1 MPGIVVFG
9 RRWGIASDDLVFPG
23 FFELFVRVLWWI
35 GTMILFTYHSGRF
48 DCNGRGFLHSYL
60 VGLLVILALIIL
72 SLCAIVQVSAKGT
85 ITNPG
90 PRRSI
95 PALVY
100 LRALLYIPELV
111 WACLGAAWV
120 SGDSKGCDPATVGA
134 VIAAVVASWIL
145 LLFTGLGV
153 VFVFDPLGNPRRA
166 AAAMEPLGV
175 RDLQSNEGTQF
186 LSTARSLAVK
196 VWESRLRLLCCC
208 LPQDESHRAAF
219 SSIAQLVGGFFSD
232 TDLVASDI
240 AAGLALLHQEQD
252 KMELSRDPDAVVDHS
267 PSSPIGEDLEAELE
281 KAAHCMRFAA
291 AAYGW
296 PLYVYSNPLSGPCK
310 LSGDCCR
317 SRAAEYDI
325 VGGEHLGCHF
335 SSILHSTGLQYRDFI
350 HVSFHNQV
358 GPPPRPPVVC
368 TPLCVHFRRQHPSGQ
383 FFATLVMSLFQ
394 IYEIPFYVALDH
406 KREAVLVAVRGTLSL
421 RDVLTDLSAECENLP
436 IEGVSGACYAHKG
449 MCQAASYIYKKLV
462 NDGILNQAFAIAP
475 EYKLVI
481 TGHSLGAGT
490 ASLLAILLRGSFP
503 SLQCYSFSPP
513 GGLLSKA
520 LADYSKDFVVSVVL
534 GKDLVPRLSI
544 PNMEDLKR
552 KLLKI
557 VSNCNRPKYRILLQG
572 CWYELFGGD
581 PDDFPTEMDN
591 RREEELSQPLLGE
604 ESLMIRHSSSYQSL
618 TSDDSPARSAAHL
631 PLFLPGR
638 ILHITEDGPS
648 RRSCFS
654 QVRYRA
660 DWSNEMAFRSIL
672 ISPRMLADHMPDA
685 VLQALKSLT
694 SERPFSL
701 CPSSL
706 NSNQH
711 HAV

>member
-1 MPGIVVFG
+1 MPGMVVFG

-23 FFELFVRVLWWI
+23 SFELFIRVLWWI
-35 GTMILFTYHSGRF
+35 GTMILFTYHKGHF
-48 DCNGRGFLHSYL
+48 DCNERGVLHSYL
-60 VGLLVILALIIL
+60 VGLLVVLALIIL
-72 SLCAIVQVSAKGT
+72 SLCAIVYISAQGT

-90 PRRSI
+90 PRRSM

-100 LRALLYIPELV
+100 LRALLYLPELV
-111 WACLGAAWV
+111 WACLGAVWV
-120 SGDSKGCDPATVGA
+120 SDDSKGCDTATVGA
-134 VIAAVVASWIL
+134 VIAAVVASWII
-145 LLFTGLGV
+145 LLFTGIGV
-153 VFVFDPLGNPRRA
+153 VFVFDPLGDPRPQPPT
-166 AAAMEPLGV
+166 MEPLGV
-175 RDLQSNEGTQF
+175 RDLQSSEGSQF

-219 SSIAQLVGGFFSD
+219 SSIAQLFSSFFSD
-232 TDLVASDI
+232 TDLVPSDI

-252 KMELSRDPDAVVDHS
+252 KMEKGRDPEVIVTHS
-267 PSSPIGEDLEAELE
+267 PSSPIGEDLETELE
-281 KAAHCMRFAA
+281 KAAHCMQFAA

-296 PLYVYSNPLSGPCK
+296 PLYIYSNPLTGLCK

-317 SRAAEYDI
+317 SRAAEYEI
-325 VGGEHLGCHF
+325 IGGDHLGCHF
-335 SSILHSTGLQYRDFI
+335 SSILQSTGLQYRDFI
-350 HVSFHNQV
+350 HVSFHN
-358 GPPPRPPVVC
+358 
-368 TPLCVHFRRQHPSGQ
+368 
-383 FFATLVMSLFQ
+383 Q

-421 RDVLTDLSAECENLP
+421 KDVLTDLSAECENLP

-449 MCQAASYIYKKLV
+449 ICQAASYIYKKLI
-462 NDGILNQAFAIAP
+462 NDGILNQAFSIAP

-481 TGHSLGAGT
+481 TGHSLGAGA
-490 ASLLAILLRGSFP
+490 ASVLAILLRNSFP
-503 SLQCYSFSPP
+503 TLQCYAFSPP

-520 LADYSKDFVVSVVL
+520 LADYSKDFVISVVL

-552 KLLKI
+552 RILKI
-557 VSNCNRPKYRILLQG
+557 VSNCNKPKG

-591 RREEELSQPLLGE
+591 RREEQLSQPLLGE

-618 TSDDSPARSAAHL
+618 ASDDSPAHTATHL

-685 VLQALKSLT
+685 VLRALNSLT
-694 SERPFSL
+694 SDRPFSL

-706 NSNQH
+706 NNSQQNTI
-711 HAV
+711 

>member
-35 GTMILFTYHSGRF
+35 GTMILFTYHRGRF

-72 SLCAIVQVSAKGT
+72 SLCAIVHISSKGT

-100 LRALLYIPELV
+100 LRALLYVPELV
-111 WACLGAAWV
+111 WACLGAVWV
-120 SGDSKGCDPATVGA
+120 SDDSKGCDPATVGA

-166 AAAMEPLGV
+166 AAATEPLGV

-296 PLYVYSNPLSGPCK
+296 PLYIYSNPLSGPCK
-310 LSGDCCR
+310 LSRDCCR

-350 HVSFHNQV
+350 HVSFHNQ
-358 GPPPRPPVVC
+358 
-368 TPLCVHFRRQHPSGQ
+368 
-383 FFATLVMSLFQ
+383 
-394 IYEIPFYVALDH
+394 IYEIPFFVALDH

-462 NDGILNQAFAIAP
+462 NDGILNQAFSIAP

-490 ASLLAILLRGSFP
+490 ASLLAILLRNSFP

-591 RREEELSQPLLGE
+591 RREEELTQPLLGE

-618 TSDDSPARSAAHL
+618 ASDDSPARTAAHL

-654 QVRYRA
+654 QVRFRA

-711 HAV
+711 NGV

>member
-23 FFELFVRVLWWI
+23 CFELFVRVLWWI
-35 GTMILFTYHSGRF
+35 GTMILFTYHKGQF

-60 VGLLVILALIIL
+60 VGLLVVLALIIL
-72 SLCAIVQVSAKGT
+72 SLCAIVYVSAQGT

-90 PRRSI
+90 PRRSV

-100 LRALLYIPELV
+100 LRALLYVPELV
-111 WACLGAAWV
+111 WACLGAVWV
-120 SGDSKGCDPATVGA
+120 TDDSEGCDPAMVGA
-134 VIAAVVASWIL
+134 VITAVVASWII

-153 VFVFDPLGNPRRA
+153 VFVFDPLGGPRVPP
-166 AAAMEPLGV
+166 AAMEPLGV

-219 SSIAQLVGGFFSD
+219 SSIAQLVSGFFSD
-232 TDLVASDI
+232 TDLVPSDI

-252 KMELSRDPDAVVDHS
+252 KMEQSRDPDVVVDHS
-267 PSSPIGEDLEAELE
+267 PSSPIGEDLETELE

-296 PLYVYSNPLSGPCK
+296 PLYIYSNLFSGPCK

-317 SRAAEYDI
+317 SREAEYEI
-325 VGGEHLGCHF
+325 VGGDHLGCQF

-350 HVSFHNQV
+350 YVSFHN
-358 GPPPRPPVVC
+358 
-368 TPLCVHFRRQHPSGQ
+368 
-383 FFATLVMSLFQ
+383 Q

-436 IEGVSGACYAHKG
+436 IEGVSGACYAHKVTVHLKWR
-449 MCQAASYIYKKLV
+449 KKSFSCV
-462 NDGILNQAFAIAP
+462 TRESHA
-475 EYKLVI
+475 YKLVV

-490 ASLLAILLRGSFP
+490 ASLLAILLRNSFP
-503 SLQCYSFSPP
+503 TLQCYSFSPP

-552 KLLKI
+552 KILKI
-557 VSNCNRPKYRILLQG
+557 VSNCNKPKYRILLQG

-581 PDDFPTEMDN
+581 PEDFPTEMDN

-618 TSDDSPARSAAHL
+618 ASDNSPARTAAHL

-654 QVRYRA
+654 QMRYRA
-660 DWSNEMAFRSIL
+660 EWSNEMAFRSVL

-694 SERPFSL
+694 SDRPFSL

-706 NSNQH
+706 NGNQH
-711 HAV
+711 NAV

>member
-1 MPGIVVFG
+1 MPGMVVFG

-23 FFELFVRVLWWI
+23 SFELFVRICWWI
-35 GTMILFTYHSGRF
+35 GTMILYTYHKGHI
-48 DCNGRGFLHSYL
+48 DCNGRGVLQGYL
-60 VGLLVILALIIL
+60 IGLLVVLALIIL
-72 SLCAIVQVSAKGT
+72 SLCAIVYVSAQGT

-95 PALVY
+95 PVLVY

-111 WACLGAAWV
+111 WACLGAVWV
-120 SGDSKGCDPATVGA
+120 SDDGKGCDPATVGA
-134 VIAAVVASWIL
+134 VIAAVVASWIIL
-145 LLFTGLGV
+145 LLTALGV
-153 VFVFDPLGNPRRA
+153 VFVFDPLGNPRSQPA
-166 AAAMEPLGV
+166 APEPLGV
-175 RDLQSNEGTQF
+175 RDLESSEGTQF
-186 LSTARSLAVK
+186 FSTARSLAVK

-208 LPQDESHRAAF
+208 LPQDESNRTVF
-219 SSIAQLVGGFFSD
+219 SNIAKLFSGFFSD
-232 TDLVASDI
+232 TDLVPSDI

-252 KMELSRDPDAVVDHS
+252 KMEQSREPSVVVTHS

-296 PLYVYSNPLSGPCK
+296 PLYIYSNLFTGPCK

-317 SRAAEYDI
+317 SRAAEYEV
-325 VGGEHLGCHF
+325 VGGDNLGCHF
-335 SSILHSTGLQYRDFI
+335 SSILHTTGLQYRDFI
-350 HVSFHNQV
+350 YVSFHN
-358 GPPPRPPVVC
+358 
-368 TPLCVHFRRQHPSGQ
+368 
-383 FFATLVMSLFQ
+383 Q
-394 IYEIPFYVALDH
+394 IYEIPFFVALDH

-462 NDGILNQAFAIAP
+462 NDGILNQAFSIAP

-490 ASLLAILLRGSFP
+490 ASLLAILLRNSFP
-503 SLQCYSFSPP
+503 TLQCYSFSPP

-544 PNMEDLKR
+544 PNMEDLR
-552 KLLKI
+552 RRILKI
-557 VSNCNRPKYRILLQG
+557 VSNCNKPKYRILLQG

-591 RREEELSQPLLGE
+591 RRQQELSQPLLGE
-604 ESLMIRHSSSYQSL
+604 ESLMIGHSSSYQSFA
-618 TSDDSPARSAAHL
+618 SDDSPAHTSTHL

-638 ILHITEDGPS
+638 VLHITEDGPS
-648 RRSCFS
+648 RRTCFTE
-654 QVRYRA
+654 VRYRA
-660 DWSNEMAFRSIL
+660 EWSNEMAFRSIL
-672 ISPRMLADHMPDA
+672 ISPRMLSDHMPDA
-685 VLQALKSLT
+685 VLGALNSLT
-694 SERPFSL
+694 CDRPFSL
-701 CPSSL
+701 CPSAV
-706 NSNQH
+706 NSSQPST
-711 HAV
+711 V

>member
-9 RRWGIASDDLVFPG
+9 RRWGIASDDLVFPS
-23 FFELFVRVLWWI
+23 FFELFVRVIWWI
-35 GTMILFTYHSGRF
+35 CTMVLFTYHKGHF

-60 VGLLVILALIIL
+60 VGLLVVLALIIL
-72 SLCAIVQVSAKGT
+72 SLCAIVYVSAQGT

-100 LRALLYIPELV
+100 LRALLYFPELV
-111 WACLGAAWV
+111 WACLGAVWV
-120 SGDSKGCDPATVGA
+120 SDDSKGCDPATVGA
-134 VIAAVVASWIL
+134 VITAVVASWII

-153 VFVFDPLGNPRRA
+153 VFVFDPLGNPRPPP
-166 AAAMEPLGV
+166 AAMEPLGV
-175 RDLQSNEGTQF
+175 RDLQSNESTQF

-208 LPQDESHRAAF
+208 LPQDESRRAAF
-219 SSIAQLVGGFFSD
+219 SSISQLFSRFFSD
-232 TDLVASDI
+232 TDLVPSDI

-252 KMELSRDPDAVVDHS
+252 KMEQSRDPDVVVDHS
-267 PSSPIGEDLEAELE
+267 PSSPIGEDLEAELG

-325 VGGEHLGCHF
+325 VGGDHLGCHF

-350 HVSFHNQV
+350 HVSFHNQ
-358 GPPPRPPVVC
+358 
-368 TPLCVHFRRQHPSGQ
+368 
-383 FFATLVMSLFQ
+383 

-421 RDVLTDLSAECENLP
+421 KDVLTDLSAECENLP

-462 NDGILNQAFAIAP
+462 NDGILNQAFSIAP

-490 ASLLAILLRGSFP
+490 ASLLAILLRNSFP
-503 SLQCYSFSPP
+503 TLQCYSFSPP

-552 KLLKI
+552 KILKI
-557 VSNCNRPKYRILLQG
+557 VSNCNKPKYRILLQG

-581 PDDFPTEMDN
+581 PEDFPTEMDN

-618 TSDDSPARSAAHL
+618 ASDDSPARTAAHL

-648 RRSCFS
+648 RRSCLS

-660 DWSNEMAFRSIL
+660 EWSTEMAFRSIL
-672 ISPRMLADHMPDA
+672 ISPRMLADHLPDT
-685 VLQALKSLT
+685 VLHALKSL
-694 SERPFSL
+694 SSDRPFSL

-706 NSNQH
+706 NGNQH
-711 HAV
+711 NAI

>member
-1 MPGIVVFG
+1 MPGMVVFG

-23 FFELFVRVLWWI
+23 SFEMFVRAIWWI
-35 GTMILFTYHSGRF
+35 GTMILFTYHKGNL
-48 DCNGRGFLHSYL
+48 DCNGGGVLHTYL
-60 VGLLVILALIIL
+60 VGLLVVLALIIL
-72 SLCAIVQVSAKGT
+72 SLCATVYVSAQGT

-95 PALVY
+95 PALIY
-100 LRALLYIPELV
+100 LRAILYLPELV
-111 WACLGAAWV
+111 WACLGAMWV
-120 SGDSKGCDPATVGA
+120 SENSKGCDPATVGA
-134 VIAAVVASWIL
+134 VITAVIASWII

-153 VFVFDPLGNPRRA
+153 VFVFDPLGDPRRQPST
-166 AAAMEPLGV
+166 MEPLGV
-175 RDLQSNEGTQF
+175 RDQQSNEGTQF

-232 TDLVASDI
+232 TDLVPSDI

-252 KMELSRDPDAVVDHS
+252 KMEQSRDPDIVVDHS
-267 PSSPIGEDLEAELE
+267 PSSPIGEDLETELE
-281 KAAHCMRFAA
+281 KAAHCMQFAA

-296 PLYVYSNPLSGPCK
+296 PLYIYSNPLTGPCK

-317 SRAAEYDI
+317 SRAVEYDI
-325 VGGEHLGCHF
+325 VGGDHLGCHF
-335 SSILHSTGLQYRDFI
+335 SSILQSTGLQYRDFI
-350 HVSFHNQV
+350 YVSFHNQI
-358 GPPPRPPVVC
+358 
-368 TPLCVHFRRQHPSGQ
+368 F
-383 FFATLVMSLFQ
+383 
-394 IYEIPFYVALDH
+394 EIPFYVALDH

-421 RDVLTDLSAECENLP
+421 KDVLTDLSAECENLP
-436 IEGVSGACYAHKG
+436 IEGVLGACYAHKG
-449 MCQAASYIYKKLV
+449 MCQAAGYIYKKLV
-462 NDGILNQAFAIAP
+462 NDGILNQAFSIAP

-490 ASLLAILLRGSFP
+490 ASLLAILLRNSFP
-503 SLQCYSFSPP
+503 TLQCYSFSPP

-534 GKDLVPRLSI
+534 GKDLVPRLSL
-544 PNMEDLKR
+544 PNMQDLKR
-552 KLLKI
+552 KILKI
-557 VSNCNRPKYRILLQG
+557 VSNCNKPKYRILLQG
-572 CWYELFGGD
+572 CWYEVFGGD

-604 ESLMIRHSSSYQSL
+604 ESLMIHHSSSYQSL
-618 TSDDSPARSAAHL
+618 ASDESPAHTATHL

-654 QVRYRA
+654 QVRYHA
-660 DWSNEMAFRSIL
+660 DWSHEMSFRSIL
-672 ISPRMLADHMPDA
+672 ISPRMLSDHMPDA
-685 VLQALKSLT
+685 MLRALNSLT
-694 SERPFSL
+694 RDRPFSL

-706 NSNQH
+706 NNTNQNT
-711 HAV
+711 V

>member
-1 MPGIVVFG
+1 MPGVVVFG

-23 FFELFVRVLWWI
+23 SFELFVRVLWWI
-35 GTMILFTYHSGRF
+35 GTMILYTYHKGHF
-48 DCNGRGFLHSYL
+48 DCNGRGVLQSYL
-60 VGLLVILALIIL
+60 VGLLVVLALIIL
-72 SLCAIVQVSAKGT
+72 SLCAIVYVSAQGT

-100 LRALLYIPELV
+100 LRALLYIPEVV
-111 WACLGAAWV
+111 WACLGAVWV
-120 SGDSKGCDPATVGA
+120 SDDSKGCDPATVGA
-134 VIAAVVASWIL
+134 VIAAVIASWII
-145 LLFTGLGV
+145 LLFTALGV
-153 VFVFDPLGNPRRA
+153 VFVFDPLGNPRPQHA
-166 AAAMEPLGV
+166 TMEPLGV
-175 RDLQSNEGTQF
+175 RDMESSEGTQF
-186 LSTARSLAVK
+186 FSTARSLAVK

-219 SSIAQLVGGFFSD
+219 SGIAKLVSGFFSD
-232 TDLVASDI
+232 TDLVPSDI

-252 KMELSRDPDAVVDHS
+252 KMEQSRDPDTIITHS
-267 PSSPIGEDLEAELE
+267 PSSPIEEDLEVELE
-281 KAAHCMRFAA
+281 KAAHCMQFAA

-296 PLYVYSNPLSGPCK
+296 PLYVYSNPLTGPCK

-317 SRAAEYDI
+317 SHAAEYEI
-325 VGGEHLGCHF
+325 VGGDHLGCHF

-350 HVSFHNQV
+350 YVSFHN
-358 GPPPRPPVVC
+358 
-368 TPLCVHFRRQHPSGQ
+368 
-383 FFATLVMSLFQ
+383 Q
-394 IYEIPFYVALDH
+394 IYEIPFFVALDH

-421 RDVLTDLSAECENLP
+421 KDVLTDLSAECENLP
-436 IEGVSGACYAHKG
+436 IEGVTGACYAHKG
-449 MCQAASYIYKKLV
+449 MSQAAGYIYKKLV
-462 NDGILNQAFAIAP
+462 NDGILNQAFSIAP

-490 ASLLAILLRGSFP
+490 ASLLAILLRNSFP
-503 SLQCYSFSPP
+503 TLQCYSFSPP

-520 LADYSKDFVVSVVL
+520 LADYSKNFVVSVVL

-552 KLLKI
+552 KILKI
-557 VSNCNRPKYRILLQG
+557 VSNCNKPKYRILLQG
-572 CWYELFGGD
+572 CWYELFGGE

-618 TSDDSPARSAAHL
+618 ASDDSPAHTVAHL
-631 PLFLPGR
+631 PLFMPGR
-638 ILHITEDGPS
+638 VLHITEDGPS

-660 DWSNEMAFRSIL
+660 EWSNEMAFRSVL

-685 VLQALKSLT
+685 VLWALNSLT
-694 SERPFSL
+694 SDRPFSL
-701 CPSSL
+701 CPSAL
-706 NSNQH
+706 NNSQH
-711 HAV
+711 NTI

>member
-1 MPGIVVFG
+1 MPGLVAFG

-23 FFELFVRVLWWI
+23 SFELFIRVLWWI
-35 GTMILFTYHSGRF
+35 GTLILYTHHKGDF
-48 DCNGRGFLHSYL
+48 DCNGRILHSYL
-60 VGLLVILALIIL
+60 VGLLVVLGLIIL
-72 SLCAIVQVSAKGT
+72 TLSAIVYVSAQGT

-120 SGDSKGCDPATVGA
+120 SDDSKGCDPATVGA
-134 VIAAVVASWIL
+134 VIAAVVASWII
-145 LLFTGLGV
+145 LLFTALGV
-153 VFVFDPLGNPRRA
+153 VFVFDPMGNPRPQP
-166 AAAMEPLGV
+166 AAMEPLGV
-175 RDLQSNEGTQF
+175 REDGVQLF
-186 LSTARSLAVK
+186 STARSLAVK

-219 SSIAQLVGGFFSD
+219 SSIAQLVSGFFSD
-232 TDLVASDI
+232 TDLVPSDI
-240 AAGLALLHQEQD
+240 AAGLALLSQEQD
-252 KMELSRDPDAVVDHS
+252 KMERSRDPDDVVSHS
-267 PSSPIGEDLEAELE
+267 PSSPIGEDLETELE
-281 KAAHCMRFAA
+281 KAAHCMQFAA

-296 PLYVYSNPLSGPCK
+296 PLYIYSNPLTGPCK

-325 VGGEHLGCHF
+325 VGGDHLGCHF
-335 SSILHSTGLQYRDFI
+335 SSILQSTGLQYRDFI
-350 HVSFHNQV
+350 YVSFHN
-358 GPPPRPPVVC
+358 
-368 TPLCVHFRRQHPSGQ
+368 
-383 FFATLVMSLFQ
+383 Q
-394 IYEIPFYVALDH
+394 IYEIPFFVALDH

-436 IEGVSGACYAHKG
+436 IEGVCGACYGHKG
-449 MCQAASYIYKKLV
+449 MSQAAGYIYKKLV
-462 NDGILNQAFAIAP
+462 NDGILNQAFSVAP

-490 ASLLAILLRGSFP
+490 ASLLAILLRNSFP
-503 SLQCYSFSPP
+503 TLQCYAFSPP

-520 LADYSKDFVVSVVL
+520 LADYSKDFVLSVVL

-552 KLLKI
+552 RILKI
-557 VSNCNRPKYRILLQG
+557 VSNCNKPKYRILLQG

-581 PDDFPTEMDN
+581 PDDFPTEMEN

-604 ESLMIRHSSSYQSL
+604 ESLIIRHSSSYQSL
-618 TSDDSPARSAAHL
+618 ASDDSPAHKAAHL

-638 ILHITEDGPS
+638 ILYITEDGPS
-648 RRSCFS
+648 RRPCFS

-660 DWSNEMAFRSIL
+660 EWSSEEAFRSIL
-672 ISPRMLADHMPDA
+672 ISPSMLADHMPDI
-685 VLQALKSLT
+685 VLGALTDLT
-694 SERPFSL
+694 RDKPFSL
-701 CPSSL
+701 CTPTL
-706 NSNQH
+706 NSS
-711 HAV
+711 

>member
-1 MPGIVVFG
+1 MPGMVVFG

-23 FFELFVRVLWWI
+23 SFELFVRVLWWI
-35 GTMILFTYHSGRF
+35 GTLILYTYHKGHF
-48 DCNGRGFLHSYL
+48 DCNGGGVLHSYL
-60 VGLLVILALIIL
+60 VGLLTVLGLIIL
-72 SLCAIVQVSAKGT
+72 SLCAIVYVSAQGT

-95 PALVY
+95 AALVY
-100 LRALLYIPELV
+100 VRALLYIPELV
-111 WACLGAAWV
+111 WACLGAVWV
-120 SGDSKGCDPATVGA
+120 SDDMVARW
-134 VIAAVVASWIL
+134 VVLSNTFIIFIFSLFQNNWII
-145 LLFTGLGV
+145 LLFTLLGV
-153 VFVFDPLGNPRRA
+153 VFVFDPLGNPRPQPPT
-166 AAAMEPLGV
+166 MEPLGV
-175 RDLQSNEGTQF
+175 RDLESSEGTQF

-219 SSIAQLVGGFFSD
+219 SSIAQLVSGFFSD
-232 TDLVASDI
+232 TDLVPSDI

-252 KMELSRDPDAVVDHS
+252 KMEQSRDPDVIATHS
-267 PSSPIGEDLEAELE
+267 PSSPIDLEIELE

-296 PLYVYSNPLSGPCK
+296 PMYIYSNPLTGPCK
-310 LSGDCCR
+310 LSGECCR

-325 VGGEHLGCHF
+325 VGGDHLGCHF

-350 HVSFHNQV
+350 YVSFHN
-358 GPPPRPPVVC
+358 
-368 TPLCVHFRRQHPSGQ
+368 
-383 FFATLVMSLFQ
+383 Q
-394 IYEIPFYVALDH
+394 IYEIPFFVALDH

-449 MCQAASYIYKKLV
+449 MCQAAGYIYKKLV
-462 NDGILNQAFAIAP
+462 NDGILNQAFSIAP

-490 ASLLAILLRGSFP
+490 ASLLAILLRNSFP
-503 SLQCYSFSPP
+503 TLQCYSFSPP

-552 KLLKI
+552 RILKI
-557 VSNCNRPKYRILLQG
+557 VSNCNKPKYRILLQG

-604 ESLMIRHSSSYQSL
+604 ESLIIRHSSSYQSL
-618 TSDDSPARSAAHL
+618 ASDDSPAHTAAHL

-660 DWSNEMAFRSIL
+660 EWSSEMAFRSVL

-685 VLQALKSLT
+685 VLKALCSLT
-694 SERPFSL
+694 SDSA
-701 CPSSL
+701 
-706 NSNQH
+706 
-711 HAV
+711 AV

>member
-1 MPGIVVFG
+1 MPGLVVFG

-23 FFELFVRVLWWI
+23 SFELFVRVIWWI
-35 GTMILFTYHSGRF
+35 GTMILFTYHKGRF
-48 DCNGRGFLHSYL
+48 DCNGRGVLHSYL
-60 VGLLVILALIIL
+60 VGLLVVLALIIL
-72 SLCAIVQVSAKGT
+72 SLCAIVYVSSRGT
-85 ITNPG
+85 ITNSG

-111 WACLGAAWV
+111 WACLGAFWV
-120 SGDSKGCDPATVGA
+120 SDDSQGCDPATVGA
-134 VIAAVVASWIL
+134 VIAAVVASWII
-145 LLFTGLGV
+145 LLFTALGV
-153 VFVFDPLGNPRRA
+153 VFVFDPLGNPRPQPG
-166 AAAMEPLGV
+166 AMEPLGV
-175 RDLQSNEGTQF
+175 RDMESNEGSQF

-196 VWESRLRLLCCC
+196 VWECRLRLLCCC
-208 LPQDESHRAAF
+208 LPQDESYRAAF
-219 SSIAQLVGGFFSD
+219 SSIAQLFSGFFSD
-232 TDLVASDI
+232 TDLVPSDI

-252 KMELSRDPDAVVDHS
+252 KKELSRDPEVIVDHS
-267 PSSPIGEDLEAELE
+267 PSSPMGEDLEAELE

-296 PLYVYSNPLSGPCK
+296 PLYIFSNPLTGPCK
-310 LSGDCCR
+310 LCGDCCR
-317 SRAAEYDI
+317 TRAAEYDI
-325 VGGEHLGCHF
+325 VGGDHLGCHF
-335 SSILHSTGLQYRDFI
+335 SSILLTTGLQYRDFI
-350 HVSFHNQV
+350 YVSFHN
-358 GPPPRPPVVC
+358 
-368 TPLCVHFRRQHPSGQ
+368 
-383 FFATLVMSLFQ
+383 Q
-394 IYEIPFYVALDH
+394 IYEIPFFVALDH

-421 RDVLTDLSAECENLP
+421 KDVLTDLSAECENLP

-449 MCQAASYIYKKLV
+449 ISQAAGYIYKKLV
-462 NDGILNQAFAIAP
+462 NDGILNQAFSFVP
-475 EYKLVI
+475 TYKLVI

-490 ASLLAILLRGSFP
+490 ASLLAILLRNSFP
-503 SLQCYSFSPP
+503 NLQCYSFSPP

-552 KLLKI
+552 RILKI
-557 VSNCNRPKYRILLQG
+557 VSNSSKPKYRILLQG

-581 PDDFPTEMDN
+581 PDDCPTEMDN

-604 ESLMIRHSSSYQSL
+604 ESLIIRHSSSYHSL
-618 TSDDSPARSAAHL
+618 ASDDSPAHTAANL

-638 ILHITEDGPS
+638 VLHITEDGPS

-685 VLQALKSLT
+685 VLGALNSLT
-694 SERPFSL
+694 CDKPYSL

-706 NSNQH
+706 DNNQH
-711 HAV
+711 NTI

>member
-1 MPGIVVFG
+1 MPGMVVFG

-23 FFELFVRVLWWI
+23 SFELFIRVLWWI
-35 GTMILFTYHSGRF
+35 GTMILFTYHKGHF
-48 DCNGRGFLHSYL
+48 DCNERGVLHSYL
-60 VGLLVILALIIL
+60 VGLLVVLALIIL
-72 SLCAIVQVSAKGT
+72 SLCAIVYVSAQGT

-90 PRRSI
+90 PRRSM

-100 LRALLYIPELV
+100 LRALLYLPELV
-111 WACLGAAWV
+111 WACLGAVWV
-120 SGDSKGCDPATVGA
+120 SDDSKGCDPATVGA
-134 VIAAVVASWIL
+134 VIAAVVASWII
-145 LLFTGLGV
+145 LLFTGIGV
-153 VFVFDPLGNPRRA
+153 VFVFDPLGDPRPQPPT
-166 AAAMEPLGV
+166 MEPLGV
-175 RDLQSNEGTQF
+175 RDLQSSEGSQF

-219 SSIAQLVGGFFSD
+219 SSIAQLFSSFFSD
-232 TDLVASDI
+232 TDLVPSDI

-252 KMELSRDPDAVVDHS
+252 KMEKSRDPEVIVSHS
-267 PSSPIGEDLEAELE
+267 PSSPIGEDLETELE
-281 KAAHCMRFAA
+281 KAAHCMQFAA

-296 PLYVYSNPLSGPCK
+296 PLYIYSNPLTGPCK

-317 SRAAEYDI
+317 SRAAEYEI
-325 VGGEHLGCHF
+325 VGGDHLGCHF
-335 SSILHSTGLQYRDFI
+335 SSILQSTGLQYRDFI
-350 HVSFHNQV
+350 HVSFHN
-358 GPPPRPPVVC
+358 
-368 TPLCVHFRRQHPSGQ
+368 
-383 FFATLVMSLFQ
+383 Q

-421 RDVLTDLSAECENLP
+421 KDVLTDLSAE
-436 IEGVSGACYAHKG
+436 SCYAHKG
-449 MCQAASYIYKKLV
+449 ICQAASYIYKKLV
-462 NDGILNQAFAIAP
+462 NDGILNQAFSIAP

-481 TGHSLGAGT
+481 TGHSLGAGA
-490 ASLLAILLRGSFP
+490 ASVLAILLRNSFP
-503 SLQCYSFSPP
+503 TLQCYAFSPP

-520 LADYSKDFVVSVVL
+520 LADYSKDFVISVVL

-552 KLLKI
+552 RILKI
-557 VSNCNRPKYRILLQG
+557 VSNCNKPKYRILLQG

-591 RREEELSQPLLGE
+591 RREEELGQPLLGE

-618 TSDDSPARSAAHL
+618 ASDDSPAHTATHL

-638 ILHITEDGPS
+638 VLHITEDGPS

-685 VLQALKSLT
+685 VLRALNSLT
-694 SERPFSL
+694 SDRPFSL

-706 NSNQH
+706 NNSQRNTI
-711 HAV
+711 

>member
-1 MPGIVVFG
+1 MPGMVVFG

-23 FFELFVRVLWWI
+23 SFELFIRVLWWI
-35 GTMILFTYHSGRF
+35 GTMILFTYHKGHF
-48 DCNGRGFLHSYL
+48 DCNERGVLHSYL
-60 VGLLVILALIIL
+60 VGLLVVLALIIL
-72 SLCAIVQVSAKGT
+72 SLCAIVYVSAQGT

-90 PRRSI
+90 PRRSM

-100 LRALLYIPELV
+100 LRALLYLPELV
-111 WACLGAAWV
+111 WACLGAVWV
-120 SGDSKGCDPATVGA
+120 SDDSKGCDPATVGA
-134 VIAAVVASWIL
+134 VIAAVVASWII
-145 LLFTGLGV
+145 LLFTGIGV
-153 VFVFDPLGNPRRA
+153 VFVFDPLGDPRPQPPT
-166 AAAMEPLGV
+166 MEPLGV
-175 RDLQSNEGTQF
+175 RDLQSSEGSQF

-219 SSIAQLVGGFFSD
+219 SSIAQLFSSFFSD
-232 TDLVASDI
+232 TDLVPSDI

-252 KMELSRDPDAVVDHS
+252 KMEKSRDPEVIVSHS
-267 PSSPIGEDLEAELE
+267 PSSPIGEDLETELE
-281 KAAHCMRFAA
+281 KAAHCMQFAA

-296 PLYVYSNPLSGPCK
+296 PLYIYSNPLTGPCK

-317 SRAAEYDI
+317 SRAAEYEI
-325 VGGEHLGCHF
+325 VGGDHLGCHF
-335 SSILHSTGLQYRDFI
+335 SSILQSTGLQYRDFI
-350 HVSFHNQV
+350 HVSFHN
-358 GPPPRPPVVC
+358 
-368 TPLCVHFRRQHPSGQ
+368 
-383 FFATLVMSLFQ
+383 Q

-421 RDVLTDLSAECENLP
+421 KVSLMCSSDLSLDLVCLLQG
-436 IEGVSGACYAHKG
+436 I
-449 MCQAASYIYKKLV
+449 CQAASYIYKKLV
-462 NDGILNQAFAIAP
+462 NDGILNQAFSIAP

-481 TGHSLGAGT
+481 TGHSLGAGA
-490 ASLLAILLRGSFP
+490 ASVLAILLRNSFP
-503 SLQCYSFSPP
+503 TLQCYAFSPP

-520 LADYSKDFVVSVVL
+520 LADYSKDFVISVVL

-552 KLLKI
+552 RILKI
-557 VSNCNRPKYRILLQG
+557 VSNCNKPKYRILLQG

-591 RREEELSQPLLGE
+591 RREEELGQPLLGE

-618 TSDDSPARSAAHL
+618 ASDDSPAHTATHL

-638 ILHITEDGPS
+638 VLHITEDGPS

-685 VLQALKSLT
+685 VLRALNSLT
-694 SERPFSL
+694 SDRPFSL

-706 NSNQH
+706 NNSQRNTI
-711 HAV
+711 